1 MKTSAYDWY
10 PKPESCIDLGNGIC
24 RMIDDLL
31 AEVYGVK
38 IGEKQV
44 KIKVE
49 EAQHENRC

>member
-10 PKPESCIDLGNGIC
+10 PPHGLGTIDLDNDIC

-38 IGEKQV
+38 ICDRQV

-49 EAQHENRC
+49 EAKS